1 MSHKIITEEATAFLG
16 GGFWGKKEGMGGK
29 SEVSWLR
36 EDCRGTDGSASE
48 GS

>member
-1 MSHKIITEEATAFLG
+1 MSHKIITEEATAFWG
-16 GGFWGKKEGMGGK
+16 GVWGKKEGVGGK

-36 EDCRGTDGSASE
+36 EDCRGTDGLASE